1 MRLRNP
7 TLRLL
12 NQVSARLPRRLA
24 QSTVQHTT
32 PIFDI
37 ITMCSRSHFAAPPP
51 QASKINP
58 TCSAPN
64 LYDPPTLGHTQVIVG
79 EGSANNAMTYFVVER
94 INVAHERNDE

>member
-12 NQVSARLPRRLA
+12 DQVSARLPRRLA

-37 ITMCSRSHFAAPPP
+37 ITMCSRSHFAAPPKRP
-51 QASKINP
+51 RSIQRVQPRTYTTHQRSVIRKL
-58 TCSAPN
+58 S
-64 LYDPPTLGHTQVIVG
+64 LGKVPPTTP
-79 EGSANNAMTYFVVER
+79 
-94 INVAHERNDE
+94 